1 MLRGINS
8 KPRGIAVFSA
18 LLIAGSIYNLYGF
31 LNYDY
36 YVFMFQQ
43 MPTGMINDRFIISVG
58 SRIAGI
64 FIAVGLFAR
73 KETARQTLIV
83 LFSISLLTIHWR
95 HPFYVFENISI
106 YSEYQRGIN
115 TFPAGTILD
124 KFAYPL
130 YPPDMQGYKLVY
142 PWHPKISRFFYMLI
156 DFVFCSAFIYYFSR
170 RRIRELFMST
180 HKKDK

>member
-8 KPRGIAVFSA
+8 KPRGIAVFCT
-18 LLIAGSIYNLYGF
+18 LLIIGSIYNLYGF

-43 MPTGMINDRFIISVG
+43 LPTGMINDRFIISFS
-58 SRIAGI
+58 SRILAI
-64 FIAVGLFAR
+64 IIAVGLLAR
-73 KETARQTLIV
+73 REWARQTLIV
-83 LFSISLLTIHWR
+83 LFGISLLTIYWR
-95 HPFYVFENISI
+95 HPDFVFENISI

-115 TFPAGTILD
+115 TVPAGTILD

-156 DFVFCSAFIYYFSR
+156 DLVFCSSLLFYFSR
-170 RRIRELFMST
+170 KEIRNLYTSSKE
-180 HKKDK
+180 KK